1 MSSPELEV
9 IQGQVSGL
17 QDEMKGLKLSVS
29 SLQTMEPR
37 MKAVEARQG
46 AIDSRVDHIDR
57 VVMSIQVDL
66 QKLSKTFDQLESQHT
81 KKLDDIHAMSLQL
94 LALLQP
100 KVTL

>member
-1 MSSPELEV
+1 MSSPELTV
-9 IQGQVSGL
+9 IQGQLTSL

-57 VVMSIQVDL
+57 VVMSIQMDL
-66 QKLSKTFDQLESQHT
+66 QKLSKTFDALESLHT
-81 KKLDDIHAMSLQL
+81 KKLDDIHGMSLQL